1 MPNKSLWN
9 INISGQSHIIRLR
22 FVHVVWLAVVATA
35 GMAGWLGGAQ
45 TNVILISLL
54 VAALPGIVGVAMLTP
69 RGQESWAEAYLVTGW
84 TVFAVVSL
92 ALTGGAS
99 SPMTI
104 AFAIA
109 PLVALGLGRRRMAA
123 EAAVFSVLAYAFVG
137 IMDAAG
143 GLVTDLPGIKGMTA
157 AFALGALMLAALL
170 VWMFLKSFDGMLALR
185 RGDSGAGETATEM
198 ETRAALVAGAKLPE
212 NAGLLLM
219 DVATQGRLRSFS
231 GDNMGI
237 DLLKPGA
244 VFADLFKAD
253 GECVQMYEGAEPWTC
268 KDELR
273 SGRTVEV
280 YGEPY
285 AKGTRILLRDDSVET
300 GVNDKAST
308 QLDDANTKLKS
319 RTAFF
324 ASLGHDLKTPLNA
337 ILGYADMMRSGI
349 RGPMPEPY
357 ADYPEIIYESG
368 QDLLLLVEDIL
379 DLAKAEADT
388 YRLEMEPVD
397 LSASG
402 ESVMRQLENQA
413 ERNGVKL
420 KLKSKS
426 DEVWAEADARAV
438 RQIWQ
443 NLVSNAIK
451 YSSRD
456 SVVTLETRMESNAA
470 VLSVTDKGAGMSEDD
485 LARVTEPFQQGVNAK
500 GRVGTGLGLAVV
512 KRFAELHGGM
522 LDIQTALDK
531 GTKVEVSLPVADVED
546 VTDDMALGKAAE

>member
-1 MPNKSLWN
+1 MPNKSLWD

-22 FVHVVWLAVVATA
+22 FVHVVWLAVVLTA
-35 GMAGWLGGAQ
+35 GLAGWLGGAD
-45 TNVILISLL
+45 NAVILTSLV
-54 VAALPGIVGVAMLTP
+54 VAAMPGIVGAAMLTP
-69 RGQESWAEAYLVTGW
+69 NGQESGVAAYLVIGW

-92 ALTGGAS
+92 ALTGGVS

-109 PLVALGLGRRRMAA
+109 PLVALGLGQPRMAA
-123 EAAVFSVLAYAFVG
+123 EAAVFSVLAYASVG
-137 IMDAAG
+137 IIDAAG
-143 GLVTDLPGIKGMTA
+143 GFAIDVTGLKSLTA
-157 AFALGALMLAALL
+157 SLALGALMLTVLL
-170 VWMFLKSFDGMLALR
+170 VWMFLQSIEGMLGLR
-185 RGDSGAGETATEM
+185 RGDGGHGDMATET
-198 ETRAALVAGAKLPE
+198 ETRATLIAGAKLPE

-219 DVATQGRLRSFS
+219 DVASQGRLRSFS
-231 GDNMGI
+231 GDTMGL

-253 GECVQMYEGAEPWTC
+253 GDCARMYETAEPWMC
-268 KDELR
+268 KDELK
-273 SGRTVEV
+273 SGRAVEV

-285 AKGTRILLRDDSVET
+285 PKGTRIVLRDDSEGGAVSDET
-300 GVNDKAST
+300 AT
-308 QLDDANTKLKS
+308 QLDDAKTKLQA

-379 DLAKAEADT
+379 DLAKAEADS

-402 ESVMRQLENQA
+402 ESVMRQLQNQA

-522 LDIQTALDK
+522 LDIETALGK
-531 GTKVEVSLPVADVED
+531 GTKVEVSLPVADV
-546 VTDDMALGKAAE
+546 DDIDLVLGEAAE

>member
-1 MPNKSLWN
+1 MPNKSLWD

-22 FVHVVWLAVVATA
+22 FVHVVWLAVVLTA
-35 GMAGWLGGAQ
+35 GIAGWLGGAD
-45 TNVILISLL
+45 NDVILISLL
-54 VAALPGIVGVAMLTP
+54 VAAMPGIVGAAMLTP
-69 RGQESWAEAYLVTGW
+69 YGRESWVEAYLVIGW

-92 ALTGGAS
+92 ALTGGVS

-109 PLVALGLGRRRMAA
+109 PLVALGLGRQRMAA
-123 EAAVFSVLAYAFVG
+123 EAAVFSVLAYVCVG
-137 IMDAAG
+137 IIDAAG
-143 GLVTDLPGIKGMTA
+143 GLVLDVAGLKSLTA
-157 AFALGALMLAALL
+157 SLALGALMLTVLL
-170 VWMFLKSFDGMLALR
+170 VWMFLQSIEGMLTVR
-185 RGDSGAGETATEM
+185 RGDNGDAETEM
-198 ETRAALVAGAKLPE
+198 RASLVAGAKLPE

-219 DVATQGRLRSFS
+219 DVASQGRLRSFS
-231 GDNMGI
+231 GDTMGL

-253 GECVQMYEGAEPWTC
+253 GDCALMYENAEPWTC
-268 KDELR
+268 KDELK
-273 SGRTVEV
+273 SGRAVEV

-285 AKGTRILLRDDSVET
+285 AKGTRIVLRDDSIDESA
-300 GVNDKAST
+300 NDEAAT
-308 QLDDANTKLKS
+308 QLDDANTKLKA

-379 DLAKAEADT
+379 DLAKAEADS

-456 SVVTLETRMESNAA
+456 SVVTLETRMENNAA

-485 LARVTEPFQQGVNAK
+485 LARAAEPFQQGANAK

-531 GTKVEVSLPVADVED
+531 GTKVEVSLPVADVSD
-546 VTDDMALGKAAE
+546 IDLVLGEAAE